1 MWVDLFL
8 DLFFITLLKTF
19 VNMDL
24 FHMGSKLMLIFDF
37 LEGILLG
44 GVIVCQTCFCY
55 CCWPLTTYLSKND
68 VSRSFFGSCVGCQEK
83 QATNLKV

>member
-8 DLFFITLLKTF
+8 DLFVVTFLKTF

-44 GVIVCQTCFCY
+44 GGIVCQTCFC
-55 CCWPLTTYLSKND
+55 CWPIDHLSVKNCC
-68 VSRSFFGSCVGCQEK
+68 F
-83 QATNLKV
+83 